1 MKEQTAAGKLLK
13 GTIVI
18 VAVSVLAK
26 IISFITEAILAGY
39 LGTTYQSDAYYM
51 VASIQN
57 VIYPMLSFGIWTVY
71 LPIYKEKITIGEQKS
86 ADELADKVITV
97 TTIASA
103 AVVAVLMAFS
113 PAVVSV
119 VAPGF
124 EGETKRLCAELVRL
138 SAPMYIFIIAA
149 AVYASM
155 LQCHNRFL
163 GSQIREVASH
173 IPTILAAVFLYPKYG
188 IKALA
193 VALVAG
199 GMCRLLIELPFVNW
213 GYRFRPSYR
222 KKSKEFSLM
231 MRRLPSALVSAGVT
245 RLNVLV
251 DKMMASALP
260 AGAVSSLSYGSR
272 LSNVFNGLLST
283 AVSTAVYPQIV
294 ELISLKKNRE
304 LNRLLS
310 KIIRV
315 FMVIMIPVTVACILF
330 RRELISVVFE
340 RGAFGTESVSLTAG
354 VFACYSA
361 GLFFL
366 ACNTVLVN
374 VFYGHGDT
382 KTPMNIGIANLTVNI
397 VLNILMIKM
406 LGTNGLALAT
416 SLSSCFVF
424 VLRLILIEKYVQFEW
439 KSIFSTFGKI
449 IIAALIACLIPRLSI
464 NMIEINK
471 YLELVLAAFCGV
483 LIYLIELRI
492 LKIDELEFIIRMIRN
507 RRAGKK
513 ASQTGQ
519 IENME

>member
-1 MKEQTAAGKLLK
+1 MKEQTAGKILK

-18 VAVSVLAK
+18 VSVSVLAK

-97 TTIASA
+97 TTIASV

-124 EGETKRLCAELVRL
+124 EGETKRLCAELVRI
-138 SAPMYIFIIAA
+138 SAPMYVFIIAA

-173 IPTILAAVFLYPKYG
+173 IPTILAAVFLYPKFG
-188 IKALA
+188 IRALA

-199 GMCRLLIELPFVNW
+199 GMCRLLVELPFVNW
-213 GYRFRPSYR
+213 GYRFRPSIR
-222 KKSKEFSLM
+222 RKSKEFTLM
-231 MRRLPSALVSAGVT
+231 MKRLPSALVSAGVT

-251 DKMMASALP
+251 DKMMASGLP
-260 AGAVSSLSYGSR
+260 TGAVSSLSYGSR

-294 ELISLKKNRE
+294 ELISLKKNQE

-315 FMVIMIPVTVACILF
+315 FMVIMIPVTIACILF
-330 RRELISVVFE
+330 RSELVSVVFE
-340 RGAFGTESVSLTAG
+340 RGAFGEESVSLTAG

-382 KTPMNIGIANLTVNI
+382 RTPMNIGIANLVVNI
-397 VLNILMIKM
+397 ILNILMIKM
-406 LGTNGLALAT
+406 FGTNGLALAT

-424 VLRLILIEKYVQFEW
+424 VLRLILIEQYVQLEW
-439 KSIFSTFGKI
+439 KRIISTFGKI
-449 IIAALIACLIPRLSI
+449 IAASLIACVIPRLCV
-464 NMIEINK
+464 NMIEISR
-471 YLELVLAAFCGV
+471 YFELVLAALCGV
-483 LIYLIELRI
+483 LVYLAELRI
-492 LKIDELEFIIRMIRN
+492 LKIDELEFVVRMIRN
-507 RRAGKK
+507 RRGSKRT
-513 ASQTGQ
+513 SQSAQ
-519 IENME
+519 AENME

>member
-188 IKALA
+188 ISHFFR
-193 VALVAG
+193 
-199 GMCRLLIELPFVNW
+199 RLHTENLPFPIW
-213 GYRFRPSYR
+213 
-222 KKSKEFSLM
+222 
-231 MRRLPSALVSAGVT
+231 
-245 RLNVLV
+245 
-251 DKMMASALP
+251 
-260 AGAVSSLSYGSR
+260 
-272 LSNVFNGLLST
+272 
-283 AVSTAVYPQIV
+283 
-294 ELISLKKNRE
+294 
-304 LNRLLS
+304 
-310 KIIRV
+310 
-315 FMVIMIPVTVACILF
+315 
-330 RRELISVVFE
+330 
-340 RGAFGTESVSLTAG
+340 
-354 VFACYSA
+354 
-361 GLFFL
+361 
-366 ACNTVLVN
+366 
-374 VFYGHGDT
+374 
-382 KTPMNIGIANLTVNI
+382 
-397 VLNILMIKM
+397 ILMIFW
-406 LGTNGLALAT
+406 LDILNHRFVAWICALQLLFPQYRDPQNT
-416 SLSSCFVF
+416 SDTIPDNNRGSSPS
-424 VLRLILIEKYVQFEW
+424 LLY
-439 KSIFSTFGKI
+439 
-449 IIAALIACLIPRLSI
+449 AARYFFLYGDIPSQ
-464 NMIEINK
+464 
-471 YLELVLAAFCGV
+471 YLCH
-483 LIYLIELRI
+483 
-492 LKIDELEFIIRMIRN
+492 
-507 RRAGKK
+507 
-513 ASQTGQ
+513 QTR
-519 IENME
+519 